1 MDIFEAIK
9 TRRSIRKYQDRPVE
23 EEKLKAVL
31 ESVQMAPSWAN
42 MQCWRLVVVK
52 DRAKK
57 ERMSELSY
65 LESYYA
71 TKAHKSNPA
80 RKALAAAPVVI
91 VLCADPAESGSVRGQ
106 SYYLTDA
113 GLAAENLMLA
123 ACGLGLGTVF
133 VGIFD
138 EDEVR
143 TLLNIPLTIRMVGR
157 SLLDIRLRRKRKGR
171 RGNRS
176 RISAFMSSGVE
187 NNPGRA
193 IAIRL
198 CMKEYQHNDMT

>member
-1 MDIFEAIK
+1 MLRSHEEDSMDIFEAIK

-23 EEKLKAVL
+23 EEKLKALL

-57 ERMSELSY
+57 EKISELSY
-65 LESYYA
+65 MESYYA
-71 TKAHKSNPA
+71 TKAYKSNPA
-80 RKALAAAPVVI
+80 KKALAGAPVVI
-91 VLCADPAESGSVRGQ
+91 VLCADPADSGSVRGQ

-123 ACGLGLGTVF
+123 ARGMGLGTVF

-143 TLLNIPLTIRMVGR
+143 TLLNIPSTIRIVG
-157 SLLDIRLRRKRKGR
+157 LFPLGYPVEEKKEGPQRKPLQDFCFYEQWGGK
-171 RGNRS
+171 
-176 RISAFMSSGVE
+176 
-187 NNPGRA
+187 
-193 IAIRL
+193 
-198 CMKEYQHNDMT
+198 